1 MSEVI
6 HGYTIGPL
14 DRYCFHRDYL
24 IVVSPSR
31 QHAVAVA
38 PDGEMVALPM
48 WYAGEHTRRETT
60 STIVDMS
67 LEA

>member
-1 MSEVI
+1 MPEVI

-14 DRYCFHRDYL
+14 DRYCFFRDYL

-48 WYAGEHTRRETT
+48 WHTGELRADASAHVDTT
-60 STIVDMS
+60 LS
-67 LEA
+67 E

>member
-1 MSEVI
+1 MPEVI

-14 DRYCFHRDYL
+14 DRYCFFHGYL
-24 IVVSPSR
+24 IVISPSR

-48 WYAGEHTRRETT
+48 WYAGEQARCETA
-60 STIVDMS
+60 SMS
-67 LEA
+67 IDKISIK

>member
-1 MSEVI
+1 MPEVI

-14 DRYCFHRDYL
+14 DRYCFFQGYL

-38 PDGEMVALPM
+38 PDGEMSALPM
-48 WYAGEHTRRETT
+48 WYAGEQARRGGA
-60 STIVDMS
+60 STLVDRS

>member
-1 MSEVI
+1 MPEVI

-14 DRYCFHRDYL
+14 DRYCFFRDYL

-38 PDGEMVALPM
+38 PDGEMAALPM
-48 WYAGEHTRRETT
+48 WYPGEQGAST
-60 STIVDMS
+60 SIDNVQPRVR
-67 LEA
+67 

>member
-1 MSEVI
+1 MPEVI

-48 WYAGEHTRRETT
+48 WYAGEQRKDAAA
-60 STIVDMS
+60 STLVDS
-67 LEA
+67 TLSE

>member
-1 MSEVI
+1 MPEVI

-14 DRYCFHRDYL
+14 DRYCFFRDYL

-48 WYAGEHTRRETT
+48 WYAGEQGQASRLST
-60 STIVDMS
+60 SIDKVSM
-67 LEA
+67 A

>member
-1 MSEVI
+1 MPEVI

-38 PDGEMVALPM
+38 PDGEMVLLPM
-48 WYAGEHTRRETT
+48 WYAGEHRKREAE
-60 STIVDMS
+60 SASIDS
-67 LEA
+67 ISI